1 MRWDQGPWAQIPTSS
16 PPWVSDFSGDALG
29 CWKEECN
36 VSEYD
41 EEVTA
46 ESELKDI
53 FHALSVR
60 HHNKIIDP
68 STLIHQMAL
77 KHLKVKQKDVQ
88 TFMER
93 QQEVLLT
100 SC

>member
-1 MRWDQGPWAQIPTSS
+1 MMRSADIR
-16 PPWVSDFSGDALG
+16 
-29 CWKEECN
+29 KEECN

-77 KHLKVKQKDVQ
+77 KHLKVKQKDVAEKV
-88 TFMER
+88 MSYI
-93 QQEVLLT
+93 VYHGLLMLFLT
-100 SC
+100 KFV